1 MHIQEITKDLYYVG
15 VVDHSLKVFDV
26 AILTEYGTSYNSYLL
41 RTKEGFV
48 LFEGSKEAFGGE
60 QIAHIEEVCP
70 LEEIRYLF
78 VTHTEPDHSG
88 AIHMLL
94 ERNPALTV
102 VASGPALMNLQKIL
116 RKPFE
121 KVQMTPGKDMEI
133 GGYTFSFVPGTNLHW
148 PDVMFTYI
156 HELKALVSCD
166 AFGAHFASD
175 AIFLS
180 KEPDKEGYY
189 KALRYY
195 FENIMGPFP
204 SFVIKA
210 CDLVEKLDIS
220 LILPGH
226 GCIIDENPMEQ
237 VRLYRRLAEEG
248 LPVNDPNV
256 VTICAASAY
265 GYTKEIA
272 ERTAAF
278 LKEHGKEVR
287 LHIIDAL
294 NYNEEKPL
302 VLKDILRS
310 GTFLLGSPTLA
321 GDAIVLFYDIL
332 NGLPWTKAQGKTA
345 SAFGDYGWS
354 GEAVP
359 NLTER
364 MKQLK
369 CKVLT
374 GFRANFKMDEAQEEE
389 FSRWLASLLG

>member
-1 MHIQEITKDLYYVG
+1 MNKTTPVTPVNPLRQLLRLLLIVCFVYACANKGSGPTGGPKDETPPRVMKSVPENGAMNFAKQEIQ
-15 VVDHSLKVFDV
+15 VDFDENISLEKV
-26 AILTEYGTSYNSYLL
+26 T
-41 RTKEGFV
+41 
-48 LFEGSKEAFGGE
+48 
-60 QIAHIEEVCP
+60 EEVVVSP
-70 LEEIRYLF
+70 PQQKAPDIRAQGKRL
-78 VTHTEPDHSG
+78 
-88 AIHMLL
+88 
-94 ERNPALTV
+94 V
-102 VASGPALMNLQKIL
+102 VAFEDTLESGTTYTIDFGNAIVDLN
-116 RKPFE
+116 E
-121 KVQMTPGKDMEI
+121 KNPLS
-133 GGYTFSFVPGTNLHW
+133 GYTFSFVPGTNLHW

-248 LPVNDPNV
+248 LPVNDANV

-272 ERTAAF
+272 ERTARF
-278 LKEHGKEVR
+278 LEENGKEVH

-294 NYNEEKPL
+294 NYQEEKPL

-359 NLTER
+359 NLIER
-364 MKQLK
+364 MRQQK
-369 CKVLT
+369 CKVLP
-374 GFRANFKMDEAQEEE
+374 GFRANFKIDDAQEEE